1 MYTDKPYNQ
10 REGITLG
17 TLQDVCQDCVKE
29 GHYNPGELEYKE
41 IFKLNYNGIP
51 VCLCMKHFQQK
62 LGKYVLLD
70 ASELQTDEP
79 VTDEPKL
86 EEEPPTTAKK
96 TSTKKSTA
104 KKADKK

>member
-1 MYTDKPYNQ
+1 MYTNKPYNQ

>member
-1 MYTDKPYNQ
+1 MYTDKPYIQ

-17 TLQDVCQDCVKE
+17 TLQDVCQDCAKE
-29 GHYNPGELEYKE
+29 GHYKPGELEYKE

-79 VTDEPKL
+79 VADEPR
-86 EEEPPTTAKK
+86 EEEKPPTTAKK

-104 KKADKK
+104 KKTDKE

>member
-1 MYTDKPYNQ
+1 MYIDKPYNQ

-17 TLQDVCQDCVKE
+17 TIQDVCQDCAKE

-41 IFKLNYNGIP
+41 VFKLNYNGIP

-79 VTDEPKL
+79 VADEPKS
-86 EEEPPTTAKK
+86 EEKPPTTAKK